1 MAGHNSH
8 LWPSNFSMMMAMIVI
23 MMMVVMMVSLAS
35 LTLGTD
41 SLGAQ
46 PPSVRPLARPMMTGA
61 GSLETSSWVVSSRSW
76 PDVAFMLMECW
87 DRGRDTGGTTGEL
100 WSLMVLRRALDL
112 STPPSVSAGTVEL
125 LSSLGGEPGSGPCDL
140 SRLLLMAKMEERG
153 GCRWKLNFIFYL

>member
-1 MAGHNSH
+1 MHWALKSIGK
-8 LWPSNFSMMMAMIVI
+8 VI
-23 MMMVVMMVSLAS
+23 LKLRKLCLGKIIKNTSRIAS

-41 SLGAQ
+41 SLGAR
-46 PPSVRPLARPMMTGA
+46 PPAVRPLARPMMTGA
-61 GSLETSSWVVSSRSW
+61 GSLETSSWVVSSRGW
-76 PDVAFMLMECW
+76 PDVAFMLMECR

-100 WSLMVLRRALDL
+100 WSLTVLRRALDL